1 MKKRRA
7 RTGRGILRIK
17 RGFNPNSSSLGFDV
31 TFLLGSLGAVSLF
44 TTVISTLLRLR
55 KPTPHGDG
63 APAEGDAP

>member
-1 MKKRRA
+1 MKRRT
-7 RTGRGILRIK
+7 RRPRRGILRIK

-55 KPTPHGDG
+55 KPAPHGE
-63 APAEGDAP
+63 APAADTDAP

>member
-1 MKKRRA
+1 MKGRR
-7 RTGRGILRIK
+7 GRGILRIK

-44 TTVISTLLRLR
+44 TTVVSALLRLR

-63 APAEGDAP
+63 APTEADTP